1 MTRQPPACCPPPHS
15 SPTALD
21 CLLARIRAPGAYLCL
36 PALPA
41 PLPAPLSAVPS
52 SPPTSFARQSML
64 NHADKTGYGGVSMD
78 DFYRL
83 MKKQQGNKL
92 DDLLGD
98 DE

>member
-1 MTRQPPACCPPPHS
+1 MNGQTGARAVPLSLSRWLRPPHRPHPPAS
-15 SPTALD
+15 
-21 CLLARIRAPGAYLCL
+21 LAC
-36 PALPA
+36 
-41 PLPAPLSAVPS
+41 
-52 SPPTSFARQSML
+52 QSML
-64 NHADKTGYGGVSMD
+64 NHADKTGNGGVSMD

>member
-1 MTRQPPACCPPPHS
+1 MHGAPTRAFPASTRPSP
-15 SPTALD
+15 SPTAHRPVLT
-21 CLLARIRAPGAYLCL
+21 L
-36 PALPA
+36 
-41 PLPAPLSAVPS
+41 PS
-52 SPPTSFARQSML
+52 SFACQSML
-64 NHADKTGYGGVSMD
+64 NHADKTGNGGVSMD

>member
-1 MTRQPPACCPPPHS
+1 MRPAPTFASPP
-15 SPTALD
+15 
-21 CLLARIRAPGAYLCL
+21 
-36 PALPA
+36 LPA
-41 PLPAPLSAVPS
+41 PLPAPPSAVPP

-64 NHADKTGYGGVSMD
+64 NHADKTGNGGVSMD

>member
-1 MTRQPPACCPPPHS
+1 
-15 SPTALD
+15 
-21 CLLARIRAPGAYLCL
+21 
-36 PALPA
+36 
-41 PLPAPLSAVPS
+41 
-52 SPPTSFARQSML
+52 ML
-64 NHADKTGYGGVSMD
+64 NHADKSGTGGVSMD

>member
-1 MTRQPPACCPPPHS
+1 MHAGPTRAFPASARASPQPLRPPPR
-15 SPTALD
+15 P
-21 CLLARIRAPGAYLCL
+21 Y
-36 PALPA
+36 
-41 PLPAPLSAVPS
+41 
-52 SPPTSFARQSML
+52 PPSFACQSML
-64 NHADKTGYGGVSMD
+64 NHADKTGNGGVSMD

>member
-1 MTRQPPACCPPPHS
+1 MHDPPVSHPPPS
-15 SPTALD
+15 ALSHEPSD
-21 CLLARIRAPGAYLCL
+21 RR
-36 PALPA
+36 PALTPS
-41 PLPAPLSAVPS
+41 PLSAS
-52 SPPTSFARQSML
+52 QSML
-64 NHADKTGYGGVSMD
+64 NHADKTGNGGVSMD

>member
-1 MTRQPPACCPPPHS
+1 MLFPP
-15 SPTALD
+15 
-21 CLLARIRAPGAYLCL
+21 
-36 PALPA
+36 
-41 PLPAPLSAVPS
+41 

-64 NHADKTGYGGVSMD
+64 NHADKTGNGGVSMD